1 MRRVDLTTSGGQ
13 QLTCIG
19 LSELVKDKE
28 AIFLTEL
35 DNNSTFR
42 TRINVLKP
50 EDTEFVQ
57 DQSDGFIDSRLYLE
71 ALLRESPP
79 TDNKLY
85 IGHRAAMDVVPYQ
98 MQPTLQ
104 ALNQPRQRILIA
116 DAVGLG
122 KTLEAGILVS
132 ELMRRGKGKRIL
144 VVAVKSMLTQFQ
156 KEFWNRFTI
165 PLTRLDSVGIQ
176 RDRNQIPSNHNPF
189 FYFDKAIVSMD
200 TLKQGV
206 EYRNYLEKAYW
217 DIIVIDEAH
226 NVAERSGSSQRA
238 RLARLL
244 STRSETP

>member
-1 MRRVDLTTSGGQ
+1 MTPTTIAPGTRIELRDEEWLVRRVDLTTSGGQ

-104 ALNQPRQRILIA
+104 ALNQSRQRILIA

-165 PLTRLDSVGIQ
+165 PLTHLRHL
-176 RDRNQIPSNHNPF
+176 
-189 FYFDKAIVSMD
+189 
-200 TLKQGV
+200 
-206 EYRNYLEKAYW
+206 NYQLL
-217 DIIVIDEAH
+217 IISI
-226 NVAERSGSSQRA
+226 S
-238 RLARLL
+238 
-244 STRSETP
+244 